1 MLARIRVLVLSLT
14 LVGPEFGS
22 VALAEDPPEFLL
34 KWGGRGSGDGEFD
47 GPAGIAVDSSGYVY
61 VADNLNH
68 RVQKFTAHGEF
79 VTKWGTEGL
88 GDGQLYLPKG
98 IAVDKSGVVYVA
110 EYGNRRVQKFTSDG
124 GFLGYLVIWDFQRA
138 WGVAVDES
146 NNVFVTSP
154 DGRGVFTFSSTGVP
168 LTSWGTPGTGDG
180 QFVAPSGIAVDANG
194 YVYVSDIINDNV
206 QKFTSDGVFV
216 DRWSDA
222 AIVEPPGVAVDTNGH
237 IYVTCSSNRVL
248 KCTSDGVIVS
258 AWGAGGSENG
268 EFYYPHGIATVGN
281 LVYVVDGINCR
292 IQKFGYPVSVQ
303 SETWGQVKTKYR

>member
-1 MLARIRVLVLSLT
+1 MVARIRVLVLSLA
-14 LVGPEFGS
+14 LVAAVFGS

-34 KWGGRGSGDGEFD
+34 KWGVRGSGDGEFD
-47 GPAGIAVDSSGYVY
+47 SPGGIAVDSSGYVY
-61 VADNLNH
+61 VADYLNH
-68 RVQKFTAHGEF
+68 RVQKFTADGEF

-98 IAVDKSGVVYVA
+98 IAVDKRGVVYVA

-168 LTSWGTPGTGDG
+168 LTSWGTQGTGDG
-180 QFVAPSGIAVDANG
+180 QFEAPSGIAVDANG

-206 QKFTSDGVFV
+206 QTFTSDGVFV
-216 DRWSDA
+216 DRWLNEELY
-222 AIVEPPGVAVDTNGH
+222 EPPGVAVDPTGH
-237 IYVTCSSNRVL
+237 VFVTTSHQRVL
-248 KCTSDGVIVS
+248 KLTSDGVVVS
-258 AWGAGGSENG
+258 VWGAGGSGDG
-268 EFYYPHGIATVGN
+268 EFYYPHGIAAVGSV
-281 LVYVVDGINCR
+281 VYVVDGVNCR
-292 IQKFGYPVSVQ
+292 IQKFGYPVFVQ
-303 SETWGQVKTKYR
+303 PGTWGQVKTTYR